1 MASSEVPPPRS
12 EDEQDPLDPDEAD
25 PPGPS
30 SRPPPETDVRI
41 GLDRILPELIR
52 RGFEVGR
59 GPLERVSE
67 SIFPK
72 DIASHLVSQLGD
84 IRSGVVKAVA
94 QEVGRFLREADIASE
109 VRKVLTGLDIDAQVK
124 LRFTARED
132 GTIKPEAEV
141 RVGSQDAPDKPPRS
155 DKRKR

>member
-1 MASSEVPPPRS
+1 MASTGAPPPPRG
-12 EDEQDPLDPDEAD
+12 EDENDPLETDE
-25 PPGPS
+25 
-30 SRPPPETDVRI
+30 PPPESVRPDADGRI

-52 RGFEVGR
+52 KGFEAGR
-59 GPLERVSE
+59 GPLTGVSE

-72 DIASHLVSQLGD
+72 ELASHFVSQLGD

-132 GTIKPEAEV
+132 GSVKPEAEV
-141 RVGSQDAPDKPPRS
+141 RLGGEPPAAGEKPKDK
-155 DKRKR
+155 KKK